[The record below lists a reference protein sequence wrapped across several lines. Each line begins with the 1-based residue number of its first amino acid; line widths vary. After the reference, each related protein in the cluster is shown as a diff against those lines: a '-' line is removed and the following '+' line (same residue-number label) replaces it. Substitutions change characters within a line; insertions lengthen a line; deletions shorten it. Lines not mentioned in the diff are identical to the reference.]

1 MFILVGINDNI
12 IKKGVEILTLDK
24 KLIGIRIMQKRKEC
38 GLKQEELS
46 EKIGYS
52 KNHLSN
58 IERGIYIPTVSFIF
72 KLCNVLGETPDYYLI
87 GRITDK
93 EKSEIVSLLEKFPP
107 DSQKIVTKLISTYLD
122 EIK

>member
-1 MFILVGINDNI
+1 M
-12 IKKGVEILTLDK
+12 TLDK

-46 EKIGYS
+46 EIIGYS

-58 IERGIYIPTVSFIF
+58 IERGIYAPTVPFIF
-72 KLCNVLGETPDYYLI
+72 KLCNTLGETPDYYLI
-87 GRITDK
+87 GKISEN
-93 EKSEIVSLLEKFPP
+93 EKSEIISLMEKFPP
-107 DSQKIVTKLISTYLD
+107 DSLKIVTKLISAYLD